1 MMESSRQIERMFFHN
16 STLSIDDY
24 PLLDRDLFE
33 IQELESL
40 AFDYSVKRLCYTY
53 IREFNGNWFVD
64 VYLYYV
70 AYFDNQINK
79 RRFIIAPG
87 FQMDDRDEKDFLTFV
102 RMHCVLFNTRYVLIM
117 CKTYP
122 MWNKV

>member
-1 MMESSRQIERMFFHN
+1 M
-16 STLSIDDY
+16 
-24 PLLDRDLFE
+24 LDRDLFE

-40 AFDYSVKRLCYTY
+40 AFDYSVNRLCYTY
-53 IREFNGNWFVD
+53 IREFNGNWLVD

-70 AYFDNQINK
+70 TYFDNQINK

-87 FQMDDRDEKDFLTFV
+87 FQMDDRDEKDFLAFV
-102 RMHCVLFNTRYVLIM
+102 RMDFVLFNTRVCADYVLIM